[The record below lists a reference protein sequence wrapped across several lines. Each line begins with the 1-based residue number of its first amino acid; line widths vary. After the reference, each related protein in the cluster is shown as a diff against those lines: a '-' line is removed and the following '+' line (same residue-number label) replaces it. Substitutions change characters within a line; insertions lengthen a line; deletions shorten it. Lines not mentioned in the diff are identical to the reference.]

1 MQDKLEIVK
10 SIQRQGQ
17 AADIPVLTGDRRVQ
31 TERASPGQVAAMT
44 GDGAAWQRDSQL
56 KLWVNQNKSFRGQR
70 CPRSQPSRHRSGHG
84 NPRDRGGQRRFRHD
98 AGAAREVSRRKN
110 RTSRLPDFF
119 LLFCCA
125 GMWWMGWMV
134 GGLLLPRIL
143 TDDNFCSIVAAACIP
158 GILGWSPNLLKALS
172 LKL

>member
-56 KLWVNQNKSFRGQR
+56 NCG
-70 CPRSQPSRHRSGHG
+70 
-84 NPRDRGGQRRFRHD
+84 
-98 AGAAREVSRRKN
+98 
-110 RTSRLPDFF
+110 
-119 LLFCCA
+119 
-125 GMWWMGWMV
+125 
-134 GGLLLPRIL
+134 
-143 TDDNFCSIVAAACIP
+143 
-158 GILGWSPNLLKALS
+158 
-172 LKL
+172 

>member
-1 MQDKLEIVK
+1 MG
-10 SIQRQGQ
+10 IQGTEVAKGASDMMLGLRERLAVGR
-17 AADIPVLTGDRRVQ
+17 TGRVVCQ
-31 TERASPGQVAAMT
+31 IF
-44 GDGAAWQRDSQL
+44 L
-56 KLWVNQNKSFRGQR
+56 L
-70 CPRSQPSRHRSGHG
+70 
-84 NPRDRGGQRRFRHD
+84 
-98 AGAAREVSRRKN
+98 
-110 RTSRLPDFF
+110 